1 MRNDLTIIGREMTV
15 FILAALFLALMILP
29 IYIDVAWMNDALHET
44 SFTETTQEIMLAVI
58 AALFFIAAQRRPA
71 QRGALTLVAGFYSC
85 MLIRELD
92 FVFDAIQHGS
102 WIWFALAVTA
112 GCLAVALRTP
122 KKTLHALARLL
133 QHRSWPVMASG
144 FLVVLVFSR
153 LFGIHALWQ
162 HLMLGDYNR
171 VVKNMAEEGTELL
184 GYGLCWLA
192 SVRYLWQTRPAAA
205 AVSVYTTESAPARHA
220 TSPVTS
226 H

>member
-92 FVFDAIQHGS
+92 FVFDTIQHGS

-192 SVRYLWQTRPAAA
+192 SVRYLWQTRPVAV
-205 AVSVYTTESAPARHA
+205 AVSVTQPASVRHA
-220 TSPVTS
+220 TSPATS
-226 H
+226 HS

>member
-205 AVSVYTTESAPARHA
+205 AVSVRDTESAPARHA

>member
-205 AVSVYTTESAPARHA
+205 AVSVRAIESAPARHA